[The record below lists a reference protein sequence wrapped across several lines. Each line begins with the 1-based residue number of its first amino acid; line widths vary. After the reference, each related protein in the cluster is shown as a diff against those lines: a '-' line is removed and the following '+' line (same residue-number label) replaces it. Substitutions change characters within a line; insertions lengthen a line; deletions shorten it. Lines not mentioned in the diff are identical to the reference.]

1 MSISIDVRIDLSG
14 LEGKF
19 DGQAVED
26 AQQLLAERIMQH
38 CKPLVPK
45 DVGHLR
51 DSGSIGEGGK
61 TIQWTEEYAKYV
73 YNFGENVNYS
83 TEGTCGHWFEKAKQE
98 HLSDWEET
106 VKRCFR

>member
-1 MSISIDVRIDLSG
+1 MSISIDVTIDLSG

-45 DVGHLR
+45 DTGALR
-51 DSGSIGEGGK
+51 GSGSIGEGGK
-61 TIQWTEEYAKYV
+61 TVEWTVDYAKYV
-73 YNFGENVNYS
+73 YNFMNVNYTTS
-83 TEGTCGHWFEKAKQE
+83 GTCGHWFEKAKQE
-98 HLSDWEET
+98 HLQDWEKT
-106 VKRCFR
+106 VARCFK